1 MPQPYDYSLGVPSPQ
16 ESFLAGV
23 QSWQQQ
29 QQVNAQMARAKA
41 EQDRI
46 DAEIAETLRAAN
58 IFQTRLGPGSTIDD
72 RNAAMRELGPKY
84 VTQVQTM
91 WAAMDEGRRRAYLEA
106 GRSVY
111 NDLMPRPDGTVN
123 IEGAIANLNTRAD
136 AAKNSGDTVL
146 EGQLRGL
153 STTLQN
159 QPASAR
165 ALQGIIDLQVRA
177 VDPDAADKMTGF
189 GDAAA
194 KMRGAGIDPY
204 SEQGRKLFDSMVFKE
219 GQILVTNALTPDGQ
233 PYTGTLDNFLQTYG
247 RPSGGAGGQPAQTA
261 QPQTNAPVL
270 TFDQAIGAVNG
281 LGSSGASA
289 FFNRNGYRIR
299 VQTPTQARKL
309 PSGTKII
316 LPDGSEGTVP

>member
-29 QQVNAQMARAKA
+29 QQVNAQMARAEAEKA
-41 EQDRI
+41 EVERK
-46 DAEIAETLRAAN
+46 IAAVERKAQV
-58 IFQTRLGPGSTIDD
+58 FQRYLGPGATIDD
-72 RNAAMRELGPKY
+72 RNAAMRELPED
-84 VTQVQTM
+84 VNAIQTM
-91 WAAMDEGRRRAYLEA
+91 WSGMDESRRRAYLEA

-177 VDPDAADKMTGF
+177 VDPDAANKMTGF

-194 KMRGAGIDPY
+194 KMRARGIDPF
-204 SEQGRKLFDSMVFKE
+204 SERGRSILDRLAFKE
-219 GQILVTNALTPDGQ
+219 EQILVTNATTPDGQ
-233 PYTGTLDNFLQTYG
+233 TYTGTLDNFLDLYG
-247 RPSGGAGGQPAQTA
+247 KPSGAGGQPAQPA
-261 QPQTNAPVL
+261 QP
-270 TFDQAIGAVNG
+270 
-281 LGSSGASA
+281 
-289 FFNRNGYRIR
+289 RIKPR
-299 VQTPTQARKL
+299 SERPNMTDDELISWGNKAAR
-309 PSGTKII
+309 
-316 LPDGSEGTVP
+316 EGTNVEFIFRQLREWGVNP

>member
-29 QQVNAQMARAKA
+29 QQINAQMARAEAERAEVERKIAAVERKA
-41 EQDRI
+41 QV
-46 DAEIAETLRAAN
+46 
-58 IFQTRLGPGSTIDD
+58 FQRYLGPGATIDD
-72 RNAAMRELGPKY
+72 RNAAMRELPDD
-84 VTQVQTM
+84 VNAIQTL
-91 WAAMDEGRRRAYLEA
+91 WSGMDEGRRRAYLEA

-123 IEGAIANLNTRAD
+123 IEGAIANLNLRAD

-204 SEQGRKLFDSMVFKE
+204 SEQGRKLFDNMVFKE

-233 PYTGTLDNFLQTYG
+233 SYTGTLDNFLQTYG

-299 VQTPTQARKL
+299 VQTPNQARKL

>member
-29 QQVNAQMARAKA
+29 QQINAQMARAEAERAEVERKIAAVERKA
-41 EQDRI
+41 QV
-46 DAEIAETLRAAN
+46 
-58 IFQTRLGPGSTIDD
+58 FQRYLGPGATIDD
-72 RNAAMRELGPKY
+72 RNAAMRELPDD
-84 VTQVQTM
+84 VNAIQTL
-91 WAAMDEGRRRAYLEA
+91 WSGMDEGRRRAYLEA

-123 IEGAIANLNTRAD
+123 IEGAIANLNLRAD

-177 VDPDAADKMTGF
+177 VDPDAADKMTGMGDVSGLLRAANIDPF
-189 GDAAA
+189 GD
-194 KMRGAGIDPY
+194 K
-204 SEQGRKLFDSMVFKE
+204 GREIFQNITFSK
-219 GQILVTNALTPDGQ
+219 GQILYQGTTPDGK
-233 PYTGTLDNFLQTYG
+233 PYVGTLQDYLARFGGGGEAPVAGETPTAATGKPRTFSNVNALPADLQVGDIVNGKRYNGGPTNQ
-247 RPSGGAGGQPAQTA
+247 PSSWGSPKGGQT
-261 QPQTNAPVL
+261 
-270 TFDQAIGAVNG
+270 
-281 LGSSGASA
+281 GSTSS
-289 FFNRNGYRIR
+289 
-299 VQTPTQARKL
+299 
-309 PSGTKII
+309 
-316 LPDGSEGTVP
+316 DGFR

>member
-29 QQVNAQMARAKA
+29 QQVNAQMARAEAEKA
-41 EQDRI
+41 EVERK
-46 DAEIAETLRAAN
+46 IAAVERKAQV
-58 IFQTRLGPGSTIDD
+58 FQRYLGPGATIDD
-72 RNAAMRELGPKY
+72 RNAAMRELPDD
-84 VTQVQTM
+84 VNAIQTL
-91 WAAMDEGRRRAYLEA
+91 WSGMDEGRRRAYLEA

-123 IEGAIANLNTRAD
+123 IEGAIANLNLRAD

-189 GDAAA
+189 GDAAS

-204 SEQGRKLFDSMVFKE
+204 SEQGRKLFDSMVFKQ

-233 PYTGTLDNFLQTYG
+233 SYTGTLDNFLQTYG
-247 RPSGGAGGQPAQTA
+247 RPSGGAGGQPP
-261 QPQTNAPVL
+261 QPQQP
-270 TFDQAIGAVNG
+270 
-281 LGSSGASA
+281 
-289 FFNRNGYRIR
+289 RIKPR
-299 VQTPTQARKL
+299 SERPNMTDDELISWGHKAAR
-309 PSGTKII
+309 
-316 LPDGSEGTVP
+316 EGTNVEFIFRQLREWGVNP